1 MARFAYVARSASGE
15 RVTGTIDIEGSSA
28 MAARIEAL
36 RTLVNRRGLN
46 VVSLTAAATFLSSGE
61 MLLARFLTWYYGLA
75 LRSARLTVFRSLAQ
89 FAKYSVPLP
98 RGLGLTMASCPNP
111 RLREALRGMLIDI
124 TDGGMSFADAMAA
137 RPQEFTALQT
147 AMVRAGESGVGFPLV
162 LQKIAEL
169 EERAR
174 RVGNK
179 IQKALYYPAFVGL
192 GIVGLIVYL
201 VTYFIPRF
209 AGIAKAFDQN
219 VPDGMTRLA
228 RIGAVFANPISLT
241 IILGLIAAV
250 VLTAQ
255 FLLSQPAIAYSWDR
269 MLNRVPF
276 VGPLRRKMTIA
287 LVARLLGAMIGS
299 GVPYDTALALLL
311 DVISSPLYHKAL
323 MDIRLD
329 MRANGCFFSTAASK
343 TGLFDAD
350 FLALVAAGEESKS
363 SSELLESLA
372 RDYDDDVER
381 DLEMATTFIEPALI
395 GILGGVVAVII
406 GVVYGS
412 LYSMIGHIR

>member
-1 MARFAYVARSASGE
+1 MARSASGE
-15 RVTGTIDIEGSSA
+15 RVTGTIDVDGTTTA
-28 MAARIEAL
+28 VAARVEAL
-36 RTLVNRRGLN
+36 RTLVNHRGLN
-46 VVSLTAAATFLSSGE
+46 VVSLRAAATFLAGGE
-61 MLLARFLTWYYGLA
+61 VFLTWLLSWYYGLH

-89 FAKYSVPLP
+89 FVKYSVPLP
-98 RGLGLTMASCPNP
+98 RGLGLSMASCPNP

-124 TDGGMSFADAMAA
+124 TDGGLTFADAMAA
-137 RPQEFTALQT
+137 RPDEFTALQA

-179 IQKALYYPAFVGL
+179 IQKALYYPAFVGV

-219 VPDGMTRLA
+219 VPDAMMRLA
-228 RIGAVFANPISLT
+228 RIGAIFANPISLT
-241 IILGLIAAV
+241 IVLASVAGIVVIAQIV
-250 VLTAQ
+250 IAQ
-255 FLLSQPAIAYSWDR
+255 PHIAYGWDR
-269 MLNRVPF
+269 MLSRVPF

-299 GVPYDTALALLL
+299 GVPYDTALVLLL

-323 MDIRLD
+323 MDVRLD
-329 MRANGCFFSTAASK
+329 MRANGCFFSAAASK